1 LLTEEWQKR
10 LASWVIG
17 GKMPLQYSTVPGS
30 TEVGYEISG
39 DEARLAA
46 RTLIELDFG
55 RGFRKQYWVVAS
67 ILE

>member
-1 LLTEEWQKR
+1 
-10 LASWVIG
+10 
-17 GKMPLQYSTVPGS
+17 VPGS